1 MVGEMPDITPE
12 ILQYLAEHIAEVF
25 WICEPG
31 SQDLV
36 YVSPAYERIWGR
48 SREALYADPG
58 QWLAAVHPEDR
69 PRIAAAFETTRCH
82 GQFSEE
88 YRILRPDGEI
98 RWVRDHV
105 FASLDDEGLPHWVIG
120 IAEDITARKTA
131 EAALRDSREQL
142 RELML
147 RQQWDREV
155 LRTRIAREI
164 HDELGQS
171 LMALNLNAYWLL
183 HQLPEEDA
191 RLRAKAQEMI
201 DIIGST
207 VKAIQ
212 RISSELRPSMLDELG
227 LEEAIR
233 WYVEQFEER
242 TGIGCRLAVDLDGAE
257 MESEHA
263 TAVYRI
269 LQEAFTNISR
279 HSDADGIELR
289 ACVADGQLRMEIQ
302 DNGRGMDHNEVE
314 MSRSFGLMGMRE
326 RAAALG
332 GRLDIESEAG
342 KGTRLRLRLPLEPEK
357 AG

>member
-1 MVGEMPDITPE
+1 MPAEIPPITSE
-12 ILQYLAEHIAEVF
+12 ILQDIAAHIAEVF

-31 SQDLV
+31 NPALI

-58 QWLAAVHPEDR
+58 QWLASVHPDDR
-69 PRIAAAFETTRCH
+69 SRIARAFETTRCH
-82 GQFSEE
+82 GGFSEE

-105 FASLDDEGLPHWVIG
+105 FATLDGNGLPHWVIG
-120 IAEDITARKTA
+120 IAEDITRRKA
-131 EAALRDSREQL
+131 MEEELRASREQL
-142 RELML
+142 RELVR
-147 RQQWDREV
+147 RQQWDREL

-171 LMALNLNAYWLL
+171 LMALNVNAYWLL
-183 HQLPEEDA
+183 HQLPEEDT

-201 DIIGST
+201 DIIGAT
-207 VKAIQ
+207 VKAIR

-233 WYVEQFEER
+233 WYVERFVER
-242 TGIGCRLAVDLDGAE
+242 TGIDCRLDVELGDLEIEGE
-257 MESEHA
+257 QA

-279 HSDADGIELR
+279 HSDADGIELGVWVVDN
-289 ACVADGQLRMEIQ
+289 CLEMEIR
-302 DNGRGMDHNEVE
+302 DNGRGMDRNEVE

-332 GRLDIESEAG
+332 GRLDIESEPG
-342 KGTRLRLRLPLEPEK
+342 KGTRLRLSLPLEPEQ